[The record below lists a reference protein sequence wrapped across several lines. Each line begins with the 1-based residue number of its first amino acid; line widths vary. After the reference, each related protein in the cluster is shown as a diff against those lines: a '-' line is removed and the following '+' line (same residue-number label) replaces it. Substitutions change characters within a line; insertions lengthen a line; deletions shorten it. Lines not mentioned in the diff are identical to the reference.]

1 MKDVAEGFHMEE
13 VDQPRFA
20 SRGRT
25 FVYVLPCRDEDLLK
39 VGFSRDP
46 LDRMRTLHRRYFEF
60 FDLDR
65 ALLIDT
71 DYLRDARSIERL
83 FISTFADF
91 RSPAPL
97 VVPQSAAG
105 HTEWFRGVSPQVE
118 ALARRVCAEQGF
130 VLHEPLSSWLRERFR
145 DWSEL
150 LFDWSLRMLEMI
162 EYEHFNTPPGGDGW
176 RTAKALREALDA
188 YVALRMDLQPL
199 VPPSVLAWYQGDG
212 CPVEPRLA

>member
-1 MKDVAEGFHMEE
+1 MEE
-13 VDQPRFA
+13 EIEQPRFA

-65 ALLIDT
+65 GLLIDT
-71 DYLRDARSIERL
+71 DHLRDARGIERL
-83 FISTFADF
+83 FINTFADC

-105 HTEWFRGVSPQVE
+105 RTEWFRGVSPQAEV
-118 ALARRVCAEQGF
+118 LARQVCAKQGF
-130 VLHEPLSSWLRERFR
+130 GLHAPLSSWLRERFGE
-145 DWSEL
+145 WSEL
-150 LFDWSLRMLEMI
+150 LFGWSTRMLEMI
-162 EYEHFNTPPGGDGW
+162 EYEYFNAPPHERNG
-176 RTAKALREALDA
+176 RVEKVLRDVLDA
-188 YVALRMDLQPL
+188 YIALEVDIQTL
-199 VPPSVLAWYQGDG
+199 VPASVLAWYGSDDYFG
-212 CPVEPRLA
+212 SR